1 MIFPDNVLSF
11 TRELI
16 SCEAH
21 WRFLFLVSFSLL
33 QATNLDILFYVDI
46 MDCDYSVRVM
56 IDN

>member
-33 QATNLDILFYVDI
+33 QATNLDILFHVDI
-46 MDCDYSVRVM
+46 MD
-56 IDN
+56 